1 MSKASANR
9 TTVYSVKEVTWGT
22 TPATPAL
29 QEVRFT
35 GEQLDASQTFE
46 KSKEIRSDRMV
57 SDTVQVDESPA
68 GSINIEMSGLTYDD
82 LIEGAMMSAWSA
94 QLAIVGVA
102 ADISTVA
109 APTDNLT
116 SATAGKFNDIV
127 VGQWIKLSGF
137 TNAVNGYY
145 KVTAKTSGVLLTVSP
160 APTAAETPLLAL
172 ANIDGSYIRNGVTEQ
187 SWTLVK
193 VLNDATVATRQIFRG
208 MRVGGLSLDFSTGAI
223 LTGSVNFMG
232 KSSEWTES
240 TFAGE
245 TVVPATSTEVMNSVT
260 DVQDIQQ
267 NGAALSSTGSLLQ
280 LGLEIDNQHRE
291 QKAIGVLGNAGVAAG
306 QLVVNATAQQYFE
319 TKAQADLFTS
329 ATSFSFNFRV
339 TGQDG
344 YTYIFTLPKCKYE
357 SFVVN
362 AGALDTDIMADAAF
376 TALRDATTNCMLQID
391 RFAP

>member
-9 TTVYSVKEVTWGT
+9 TAVYSVKEVTWGT
-22 TPATPAL
+22 TPVSPAL

-46 KSKEIRSDRMV
+46 KSKEIRADRMV
-57 SDTVQVDESPA
+57 SDTVQVDASPA

-82 LIEGAMMSAWSA
+82 LIEGAMMSAWSD
-94 QLAIVGVA
+94 QLAIVGSA

-109 APTDNLT
+109 APTNNLT
-116 SATAGKFNDIV
+116 SSTAGKFDDIV
-127 VGQWIKLSGF
+127 LGQWIKLSGF
-137 TNAVNGYY
+137 TNAVNGFY

-172 ANIDGSYIRNGVTEQ
+172 AHIDGSYIRNGVTEQ
-187 SWTLVK
+187 SWTMVK

-208 MRVGGLSLDFSTGAI
+208 MRVGGLSLDMSTGAI
-223 LTGSVNFMG
+223 LTGAINLMG
-232 KSSEWTES
+232 KSSEWSEAA
-240 TFAGE
+240 FAGE
-245 TVVPATSTEVMNSVT
+245 TIVPATSTEVMNSVT

-267 NGAALSSTGSLLQ
+267 NGATMGTTGSMMQ

-291 QKAIGVLGNAGVAAG
+291 QKGIGVLGNAGVAAG
-306 QLVVNATAQQYFE
+306 QLMVNVTAQQYFE
-319 TKAQADLFTS
+319 TKAQADLFDA
-329 ATSFSFNFRV
+329 ATSFSFNLRI

-344 YTYIFTLPKCKYE
+344 YTYIFTMPKCKYE

-362 AGALDTDIMADAAF
+362 ASGLDTDVMADTQF
-376 TALRDATTNCMLQID
+376 TALRDAATNCMLQID